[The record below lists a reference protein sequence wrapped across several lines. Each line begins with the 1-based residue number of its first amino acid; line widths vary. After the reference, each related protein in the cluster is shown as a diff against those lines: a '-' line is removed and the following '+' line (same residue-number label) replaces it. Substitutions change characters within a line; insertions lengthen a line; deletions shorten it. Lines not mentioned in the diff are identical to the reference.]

1 MRERGFLDEEI
12 TIGQVLERKD
22 KKEWITT
29 SPDVTVDEVLDMMK
43 SKEISQI
50 PVLEDN
56 QIIGTVYENQV
67 LSHLVSRG
75 VSGHKTPVKDIMGPA
90 LPEVNHEIKVKDIIR
105 TMDSDNYTVITKDR
119 FGNYNMISQYDIL
132 KAV

>member
-1 MRERGFLDEEI
+1 
-12 TIGQVLERKD
+12 
-22 KKEWITT
+22 
-29 SPDVTVDEVLDMMK
+29 
-43 SKEISQI
+43 
-50 PVLEDN
+50 
-56 QIIGTVYENQV
+56 VYENQV